1 MPRVI
6 AGSWGGSAGIEE
18 HRSSKKAQLYSFW
31 DTAVR
36 AVLHHVIW
44 NQQHCTNNFTIIL
57 CMVQINSSTYTN
69 NMNKNL
75 RTINSALPV
84 HYKCTLPR
92 NTIVNMP
99 QMSCY
104 FSALINDSI
113 LYRASSSFFHDSAIT
128 GYEHIHPYEIFHNRK
143 SHHLNFFLKI
153 TRRRKVISG
162 GFFLLIFMWKWY
174 WLMRSKCNTTAQ
186 ITDWKQV
193 IIEKNNVLNV
203 IVPLAWTLVNHIRCI
218 C

>member
-1 MPRVI
+1 
-6 AGSWGGSAGIEE
+6 
-18 HRSSKKAQLYSFW
+18 
-31 DTAVR
+31 
-36 AVLHHVIW
+36 
-44 NQQHCTNNFTIIL
+44 
-57 CMVQINSSTYTN
+57 MVQINSSTYTN

-143 SHHLNFFLKI
+143 SHHLKNFFEDYAKKESNL
-153 TRRRKVISG
+153 RGVFPLNFHVKVI
-162 GFFLLIFMWKWY
+162 L
-174 WLMRSKCNTTAQ
+174 
-186 ITDWKQV
+186 TDEVKVQHYCPNYRL
-193 IIEKNNVLNV
+193 KASYN
-203 IVPLAWTLVNHIRCI
+203 
-218 C
+218 